1 MIPRVA
7 HFVFGLRDQHEPF
20 HFLHYLSV
28 ESCRRVLEPETIY
41 FHHMHLPW
49 GPWWDRIR
57 AHLTLVEVDHVAE
70 VLAADYSAGHVPQA
84 FLYAHHAD
92 FIRLDALI
100 EHGGVYADID
110 TIFVRP
116 FPDELFEPPFV
127 IGREPEVRDQITNES
142 RPSLCNALLMAE
154 PNALFARQWR
164 ARMAAELNGTWSNH
178 SGFLSEELSRL
189 APSAVRVE
197 PETSFFSFPPTRAGI
212 SRLFEERH
220 AVPLGALSVHLW
232 AHLWWDPARR
242 DFSDAHASW
251 CTPPFLGRAQTTF
264 SDLARPYLPASGTAA
279 ASPRE
284 PTARPTTSSVRPVS
298 GWSYVSLDG
307 YSGYGVAA
315 ARCLAAL
322 EDSGLEVSW
331 MPFSWATGLSRSED
345 ALFLEAL
352 GRGDATGNPS
362 DGGRPVDVVVAHL
375 VPEHFPLVRR
385 RFPDAF
391 LVGHTVWDTDRIPN
405 HWPPC
410 LNEADLLVVPSRF
423 AADALAAAEAV
434 PPVEVV
440 PHVAPPIWTGRSAAW
455 TGIPPE
461 TFVFYTI
468 GEWNERK
475 AVFKTIEAY
484 LRAFSGG
491 DPVLLIVKT
500 SHRDHRAAP
509 PRPGAAGPGTTA
521 WSVAHL
527 LARHPDPPRV
537 QLVTGALT
545 DGEVA
550 DLHRR
555 GDCFVSLC
563 RSEGWGLGA
572 FDAAAH
578 GNPVVITG
586 YGGHLDYLAGSP
598 YLVGFDLVPVHDPA
612 GFPSYAPDQRWAEPD
627 VDHGSLLLREVAA
640 DPAEAAAFADPVAA
654 DIGWRYRPAAIATA
668 FRAAVTRH
676 RAPGLA
682 KV

>member
-1 MIPRVA
+1 
-7 HFVFGLRDQHEPF
+7 
-20 HFLHYLSV
+20 
-28 ESCRRVLEPETIY
+28 
-41 FHHMHLPW
+41 
-49 GPWWDRIR
+49 
-57 AHLTLVEVDHVAE
+57 
-70 VLAADYSAGHVPQA
+70 
-84 FLYAHHAD
+84 
-92 FIRLDALI
+92 
-100 EHGGVYADID
+100 
-110 TIFVRP
+110 
-116 FPDELFEPPFV
+116 
-127 IGREPEVRDQITNES
+127 
-142 RPSLCNALLMAE
+142 MAE
-154 PNALFARQWR
+154 PNALFARRWR
-164 ARMAAELNGTWSNH
+164 DRMAAELNGTWSNH

-189 APSAVRVE
+189 VPSAVRVE
-197 PETSFFSFPPTRAGI
+197 PETTFFSFPPTRAGI

-220 AVPLGALSVHLW
+220 AVPVGALSVHLW
-232 AHLWWDPARR
+232 EHLWWDSARR
-242 DFSDAHASW
+242 DFSDADADW
-251 CTPPFLGRAQTTF
+251 CTPPFLGRARTTF
-264 SDLARPYLPASGTAA
+264 SDLARPYLPASGTEAA
-279 ASPRE
+279 RPRE
-284 PTARPTTSSVRPVS
+284 PTARPTTSSVRPVT
-298 GWSYVSLDG
+298 GWTYVSLDE

-331 MPFSWATGLSRSED
+331 VPLVSGTGPTLFGD
-345 ALFLEAL
+345 ASFLEAL
-352 GRGDATGNPS
+352 DRLEANGNAS
-362 DGGRPVDVVVAHL
+362 DGGSSADVVVAHL

-385 RFPDAF
+385 RCADAF
-391 LVGHTVWDTDRIPN
+391 LVGHTVWDTDRIPD
-405 HWPPC
+405 HWAPC

-423 AADALAAAEAV
+423 AADALSAALAI

-440 PHVAPPIWTGRSAAW
+440 PHVAPPMRTGRSAAW

-484 LRAFSGG
+484 LRAFSGR

-500 SHRDHRAAP
+500 SHRDHRAAPP

-527 LARHPDPPRV
+527 LAQHPDPPRV
-537 QLVTGALT
+537 QLVPRTLT
-545 DGEVA
+545 DGEIG

-578 GNPVVITG
+578 GNPVVVTG

-612 GFPSYAPDQRWAEPD
+612 GFPSFAPDQRWAEPD

-640 DPAEAAAFADPVAA
+640 DPAEAAAFAGPAAA

-668 FRAAVTRH
+668 FRAAVARH
-676 RAPGLA
+676 RTPGPA
-682 KV
+682 GVGNSPAGERSG